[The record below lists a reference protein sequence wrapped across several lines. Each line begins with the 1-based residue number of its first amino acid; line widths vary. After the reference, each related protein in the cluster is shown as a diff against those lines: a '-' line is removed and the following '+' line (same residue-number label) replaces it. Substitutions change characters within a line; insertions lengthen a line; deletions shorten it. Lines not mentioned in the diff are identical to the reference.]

1 MSTPHIEAKKGD
13 FAPVVIMP
21 GDPLRAKWIAE
32 HFLEQAKQVT
42 SVRNIYGYTGT
53 YQNKPVSVM
62 ASGMGMPSMG
72 IYSYEL
78 YHFYDVSTIIRVGS
92 AGALSPNLKL
102 RDIVIAQ
109 SVSTDSNYIK
119 QFNLPG
125 TFAPTGTYR
134 LIESA
139 VGQAKKIGVNTVV
152 GNILCSDVFYS
163 EQKVLE
169 QWRDMGVLAVE
180 MESAALYSNAS
191 KAQKEALCICTIS
204 DCPLTNQSCSSEER
218 QTSFSDM
225 VKIALNIAV
234 E

>member
-42 SVRNIYGYTGT
+42 SVRNVYGYTGT

-78 YHFYDVSTIIRVGS
+78 YHFYDVNTIIRVGS

-139 VGQAKKIGVNTVV
+139 VRQAKKFEVNTVV